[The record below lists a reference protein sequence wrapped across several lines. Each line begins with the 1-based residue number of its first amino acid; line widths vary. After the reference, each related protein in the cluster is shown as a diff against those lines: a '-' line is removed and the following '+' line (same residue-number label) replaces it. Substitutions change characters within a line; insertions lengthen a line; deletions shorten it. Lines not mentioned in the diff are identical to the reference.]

1 MLILCKNT
9 KSYERLVIGILIM
22 ELAIAVKKK
31 YIYIC
36 LLLHC
41 IYMAQI
47 VEVSWEKFIFKP
59 ICSHVKVHFVMAV
72 SYILQYHNKNTK
84 ISELH
89 IDYIRI
95 MIVYMWHFLDIP
107 RL

>member
-1 MLILCKNT
+1 
-9 KSYERLVIGILIM
+9 M
-22 ELAIAVKKK
+22 ELAIAVNMCV
-31 YIYIC
+31 YIYIYIYIYIY

-41 IYMAQI
+41 IYMARI
-47 VEVSWEKFIFKP
+47 VEVSWQKFIFKP

-72 SYILQYHNKNTK
+72 SYILQYHNKNTE

-89 IDYIRI
+89 FEYVTI
-95 MIVYMWHFLDIP
+95 MIVYMWYFLDIP

>member
-1 MLILCKNT
+1 MLCLCKNT
-9 KSYERLVIGILIM
+9 ESYEWLVIGILIM
-22 ELAIAVKKK
+22 ELAIAVNI
-31 YIYIC
+31 YIY
-36 LLLHC
+36 
-41 IYMAQI
+41 MFTVI
-47 VEVSWEKFIFKP
+47 VEVSWQKFIFKP

-89 IDYIRI
+89 VEYVII
-95 MIVYMWHFLDIP
+95 MIVYMCHFLDIP